1 MCFYFNP
8 LTTVE
13 RCVPMDIV
21 TKGKIEHVTI
31 HPGEYHA
38 SGKDVVISTLL
49 GSCIA
54 TCLYDPLTG
63 LQG

>member
-1 MCFYFNP
+1 
-8 LTTVE
+8 
-13 RCVPMDIV
+13 MDIV